1 MQDAQPQDREKVIGE
16 RLDALEWAL
25 ENVDSIQDRLVKA
38 YVLKLKKLIEE
49 EERREQG
56 QGEPAPPAVPN

>member
-1 MQDAQPQDREKVIGE
+1 VIGE